1 MAHVYVFIVMVLK
14 KTNWF
19 SYIYITMTQS
29 SLTFVVYWIF
39 ELHCNKSKEAM
50 VHVCLWEAMFVYRN
64 RLQ

>member
-1 MAHVYVFIVMVLK
+1 
-14 KTNWF
+14 
-19 SYIYITMTQS
+19 MTQS